1 MKERD
6 LYKFDGSWPKE
17 NEMTDQRGIAVSQ
30 STFAALMRKVYT
42 WMALALVITGFTAY
56 GVAHSPA
63 LMAMILFDSSS

>member
-30 STFAALMRKVYT
+30 STFAALMRKVYHR
-42 WMALALVITGFTAY
+42 I
-56 GVAHSPA
+56 HSLRCGP
-63 LMAMILFDSSS
+63 